1 MNMKKE
7 NFVAMSAILFFV
19 SRKKNQMDKQRIK
32 DEQNYQLS
40 ILLVKK
46 LVDAGELSSSDFNKI
61 DRLLL
66 EKYNPYL
73 GCLTSPNA

>member
-1 MNMKKE
+1 
-7 NFVAMSAILFFV
+7 
-19 SRKKNQMDKQRIK
+19 MDKQRIK